1 MIVTNKNGIDPA
13 QKGEIAKVSDQQVA
27 ETVTKKKR
35 GLKTFSAEANTTARP
50 AEIAD
55 AISSAF
61 QYFKMPLVKSDEECA
76 ERLNAYFEE
85 CKRQGRLPKV
95 ETMALALGTVRQV
108 VWKWENGNGC
118 SQVRQRMI
126 QRAKAILAAVDAE
139 LVSSGKLP
147 QVVYIFRAKN
157 FYDMKDQNDVVITP
171 NNPLG
176 QEESAET
183 IAEKYAELP
192 GAESI

>member
-1 MIVTNKNGIDPA
+1 MFRTGNEAEGITKSTNEQI
-13 QKGEIAKVSDQQVA
+13 A

-50 AEIAD
+50 AEIST

-61 QYFKMPLVKSDEECA
+61 QYFNRPIVKTDEECA
-76 ERLNAYFEE
+76 ERLNAYFRDCEE
-85 CKRQGRLPKV
+85 QGRLPKV
-95 ETMALALGTVRQV
+95 ETMALALGTIRQTL
-108 VWKWENGNGC
+108 WKWENGRDC
-118 SQVRQRMI
+118 SQVRTRMI
-126 QRAKAILAAVDAE
+126 QRAKEILAAVDAE

-157 FYDMKDQNDVVITP
+157 FYDMKDQNDIVITP
-171 NNPLG
+171 NTPLG
-176 QEESAET
+176 AEESAES

-192 GAESI
+192 SAN